1 MDVQVKDR
9 TQLLY
14 LQNRVAY
21 ARDQAAYKELY
32 LYFYASMHRLALV
45 ITGEET
51 MAEEVVSDV
60 MIRIWTME
68 YRLAYVEHLKTY
80 LLAAVRN
87 TALTHLKK
95 KGVRVP
101 IPDDAWNQEAPVS
114 DIPDQQLMTAELSEI
129 IEKTV
134 QALPQ
139 KCQVVYRLIKEEGL
153 SYKEVGTILQLS
165 QNTLET
171 HMCTALKKLRVALS
185 AYLLKKKS

>member
-1 MDVQVKDR
+1 MDVQIKDR

-21 ARDQAAYKELY
+21 ARDQGAYKQLY
-32 LYFYASMHRLALV
+32 LYFYPSMHRLAQI

-80 LLAAVRN
+80 LLTAIRN
-87 TALTHLKK
+87 TAITYLKK
-95 KGVRVP
+95 NGSPVP
-101 IPDDAWNQEAPVS
+101 IAEDTTHPEAAAA
-114 DIPDQQLMTAELSEI
+114 DGPDQRLLTAELSEI
-129 IEKTV
+129 IERTV
-134 QALPQ
+134 RSLPQ

-171 HMCTALKKLRVALS
+171 HMCTALKKLRTALG
-185 AYLLKKKS
+185 AYLTKKKS

>member
-1 MDVQVKDR
+1 MDVQIKDR
-9 TQLLY
+9 TALLY

-21 ARDQAAYKELY
+21 ARDQGAYKELY
-32 LYFYASMHRLALV
+32 LYFYPSMYRLALV
-45 ITGEET
+45 IAGEET

-80 LLAAVRN
+80 LLTAVRN

-95 KGVRVP
+95 KGPQIP
-101 IPDDAWNQEAPVS
+101 IPEEAWDREAAAA
-114 DIPDQQLMTAELSEI
+114 DIPDQRLMTAELSEL
-129 IEKTV
+129 IERTV
-134 QALPQ
+134 RALPQ
-139 KCQVVYRLIKEEGL
+139 KCQEVYRLIKEEGL

-171 HMCTALKKLRVALS
+171 HMCTALKKLRAALS